1 MQCPKTKKAKKIED
15 SSASEPEENSEEP
28 SESQERLLAEEKVRM
43 NRLQSSKQKFIEE
56 INKKESNLKNL
67 TPQERM
73 KLLIEKSEKVAN
85 FLLTKHSMQKPGARK
100 EKGSNSKNHIMFAHK
115 ERR

>member
-1 MQCPKTKKAKKIED
+1 MQCPKAKKTKKQED
-15 SSASEPEENSEEP
+15 SSASEEEVSSEEP
-28 SESQERLLAEEKVRM
+28 SESQERLLAEERVRM
-43 NRLQSSKQKFIEE
+43 SRLQSSKEKFIEE
-56 INKKESNLKNL
+56 INKKEGNLKNL

-85 FLLTKHSMQKPGARK
+85 FLLTKNSMQKSGARK

-115 ERR
+115 ER